1 MMRDILHEACTAM
14 RYNRRRTTL
23 TMLGMAW
30 GIATVVLLL
39 AYGNGFAEA
48 CANIFANF
56 GTKTMILVPGRT
68 SMQAGGQKAGA
79 KLRFTMEDVDLLT
92 TNVPQ
97 ITRISPDASKAASIQ
112 YDTRTFNFNVSGG
125 YPNASRIR
133 VLDLAQGRFYNPED
147 QIQRARVA
155 VIGSEAREKL
165 FSGRNAL
172 GERIRID
179 GLSFEVIGV
188 LEAKMQEGDND
199 INRVI
204 YIPYTT
210 MGDLADTHYLQTI
223 WINYEIDDYLGLERA
238 IRSVIAQQ
246 HKFDAGD
253 RRALLIFNL
262 MEQVHQFSII
272 TMGLKILLA
281 FIGTL
286 TLGIGG
292 VGLMNI
298 MLVSV
303 TQRTREIGM
312 EKALGSSRRDIFLQ
326 FLAEALAISFL
337 GGVLGILLA
346 YAVSFSVGRLTL
358 YSALAKHA
366 EGGDIRLMIDPLT
379 LLVATIILGAVALV
393 SGMLPAIRASRLDP
407 IEALR
412 HE

>member
-1 MMRDILHEACTAM
+1 MTRDILHEAWTAM
-14 RYNRRRTTL
+14 RYNRRRTAL

-39 AYGNGFAEA
+39 AYGNGFGEA
-48 CANIFANF
+48 CANIFGN
-56 GTKTMILVPGRT
+56 KTMILIPGRT

-179 GLSFEVIGV
+179 GLSFEVIGS
-188 LEAKMQEGDND
+188 LQSKMQEGDND

-204 YIPYTT
+204 YIP
-210 MGDLADTHYLQTI
+210 
-223 WINYEIDDYLGLERA
+223 
-238 IRSVIAQQ
+238 
-246 HKFDAGD
+246 
-253 RRALLIFNL
+253 
-262 MEQVHQFSII
+262 
-272 TMGLKILLA
+272 
-281 FIGTL
+281 
-286 TLGIGG
+286 
-292 VGLMNI
+292 
-298 MLVSV
+298 
-303 TQRTREIGM
+303 
-312 EKALGSSRRDIFLQ
+312 
-326 FLAEALAISFL
+326 
-337 GGVLGILLA
+337 
-346 YAVSFSVGRLTL
+346 
-358 YSALAKHA
+358 
-366 EGGDIRLMIDPLT
+366 
-379 LLVATIILGAVALV
+379 
-393 SGMLPAIRASRLDP
+393 
-407 IEALR
+407 
-412 HE
+412 